1 MTCRKS
7 PVRKDRALHWWQDPG
22 RRARAVNASVTIADW
37 DRQEFERQDCPVL
50 RRLRSTQRHQ
60 LKVRDEE
67 PREQPEPLG
76 AGCSSLAAG
85 VPHEAT
91 QDLLSER
98 FLHKWELA
106 HNGR

>member
-50 RRLRSTQRHQ
+50 RRLRST
-60 LKVRDEE
+60 
-67 PREQPEPLG
+67 
-76 AGCSSLAAG
+76 
-85 VPHEAT
+85 
-91 QDLLSER
+91 
-98 FLHKWELA
+98 
-106 HNGR
+106 